1 MHILHTVPYTFP
13 KVLTGRICLTI
24 HNFFSRWSFP
34 LFSWPE
40 CVLQGWYCEEKLDAG
55 HYKGSKDWVDKHGGL
70 SFEPRRR
77 RSILFLVLPA
87 VFLFTYI
94 LMEVSYLITKNKH
107 GSFKQTHSNTP
118 AVEGPKRLFQ
128 FLPRELSPL
137 QQLHSLHLY
146 GKGYIGQIKLIFL
159 FSCQRFLYK
168 HNRFITAR
176 TRFPWG

>member
-1 MHILHTVPYTFP
+1 MIISFILVTWMCASGVILWGEIRCRSLLGVKGLSVQTWRS
-13 KVLTGRICLTI
+13 LLWT
-24 HNFFSRWSFP
+24 S
-34 LFSWPE
+34 E
-40 CVLQGWYCEEKLDAG
+40 EEKHFIPCSPG
-55 HYKGSKDWVDKHGGL
+55 
-70 SFEPRRR
+70 
-77 RSILFLVLPA
+77 A

-94 LMEVSYLITKNKH
+94 LLEVSYLITKNKH

-146 GKGYIGQIKLIFL
+146 GKGYICQIKLIFL
-159 FSCQRFLYK
+159 FSCKRFLYK

-176 TRFPWG
+176 TRFPWA

>member
-1 MHILHTVPYTFP
+1 MLVTIRG
-13 KVLTGRICLTI
+13 KRIEWTI
-24 HNFFSRWSFP
+24 MEVSPLNLGGGEAFYSLFSRQ
-34 LFSWPE
+34 FS
-40 CVLQGWYCEEKLDAG
+40 
-55 HYKGSKDWVDKHGGL
+55 
-70 SFEPRRR
+70 
-77 RSILFLVLPA
+77 
-87 VFLFTYI
+87 LFTYI
-94 LMEVSYLITKNKH
+94 LLEVSYLITKNKH

-146 GKGYIGQIKLIFL
+146 GKGYIGQIKLIIL
-159 FSCQRFLYK
+159 FSCKRFLYK